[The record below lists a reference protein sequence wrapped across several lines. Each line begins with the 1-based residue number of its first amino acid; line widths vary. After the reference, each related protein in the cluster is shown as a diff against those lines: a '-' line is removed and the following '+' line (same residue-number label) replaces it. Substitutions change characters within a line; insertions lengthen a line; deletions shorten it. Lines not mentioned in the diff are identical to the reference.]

1 MAIAPRHLLDRDAE
15 TQTPPQGL
23 TLAELANTCP
33 GVRRIGMASD
43 AGKEHEGGM
52 AQAKGERFKE
62 EQGPDE
68 AERAR
73 RELAAQ
79 RARREA
85 LGTRPTVDFTYHLRS
100 QGDYVRRQAR
110 HAVARLWC
118 SRDGF
123 QKTKGF
129 KLGRDGALCNLACR
143 GVCASSPIALSRVAR
158 GPCRVFRLHASRP
171 SGVSGGCGALGENR
185 ARRYAW
191 DTGRGRRVHG
201 THRLHLRMEENS
213 LTV

>member
-1 MAIAPRHLLDRDAE
+1 MAIAPRHLLDRNAE

-52 AQAKGERFKE
+52 AQAEGERCKE

-79 RARREA
+79 RA
-85 LGTRPTVDFTYHLRS
+85 
-100 QGDYVRRQAR
+100 
-110 HAVARLWC
+110 
-118 SRDGF
+118 
-123 QKTKGF
+123 
-129 KLGRDGALCNLACR
+129 
-143 GVCASSPIALSRVAR
+143 
-158 GPCRVFRLHASRP
+158 
-171 SGVSGGCGALGENR
+171 
-185 ARRYAW
+185 
-191 DTGRGRRVHG
+191 
-201 THRLHLRMEENS
+201 
-213 LTV
+213 